1 MRKSEVK
8 VEVVGRE
15 EEAARFLALVDVV
28 ERIASTVRSDDR
40 RPRRRRRRRV
50 VFVLRRRCR
59 KACSPRNG
67 VGRRGG
73 RKLRRRG

>member
-1 MRKSEVK
+1 MK

-15 EEAARFLALVDVV
+15 EEAARFLVLVDVV
-28 ERIASTVRSDDR
+28 EQIASTVRSDDR
-40 RPRRRRRRRV
+40 HPRRRRGI
-50 VFVLRRRCR
+50 VFVLCRRCR

-67 VGRRGG
+67 VGRGGG